1 MTAGDPSRQGLSRHM
16 GISEDKEL
24 TVLNS
29 LLLETPTERGAVHTL
44 QRETGMWTTNTPEDA

>member
-1 MTAGDPSRQGLSRHM
+1 M